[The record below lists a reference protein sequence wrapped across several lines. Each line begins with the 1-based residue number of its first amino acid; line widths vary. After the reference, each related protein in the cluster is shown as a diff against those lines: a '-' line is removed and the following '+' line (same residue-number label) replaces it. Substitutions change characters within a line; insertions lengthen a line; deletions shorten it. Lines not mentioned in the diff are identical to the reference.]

1 MAGVFIVPAHLLSAK
16 VDADYLRQ
24 KTAATQ
30 SIVSEHELSLSGVAT
45 LIMRWL
51 ATPDQDSEWHIQH
64 CVTFYESI
72 ASVFVIMKDE
82 TRVHSPLEW
91 W

>member
-24 KTAATQ
+24 KTVATQ
-30 SIVSEHELSLSGVAT
+30 S
-45 LIMRWL
+45 RWL
-51 ATPDQDSEWHIQH
+51 ASPDQDSEWHIQH
-64 CVTFYESI
+64 CVIFYESI

-82 TRVHSPLEW
+82 TRLHSPLYPMVAIVM
-91 W
+91 